1 MVDFG
6 RLMTAMITP
15 FNDQDEIDWEA
26 TGRLIDYLIDEQ
38 KSESLI
44 VCGTTG
50 ESPTLSEEEKLQM
63 FDFAV
68 KHAAGRCKII
78 AGTGSNNTKHSI
90 QLTQQAAKLGVDGAL
105 LVVPYYNKP
114 SQAGMYAHFKAI
126 AEATELPIILYN
138 VPGRSVVSLSAAT
151 TLKLAEIDNIVGTKE
166 CASIEQVTHI
176 AGHAPEGFRVYSG
189 DDATCFAAIAVGA
202 YGVIS
207 VASHVAG
214 DEMAGM
220 IQAHLQGDYQH
231 AARMNQKL
239 LPLFQG
245 LFACPD
251 PLPNPAAV
259 KYAMS
264 RRGYGNGNV
273 RLPLLAPSAAERAF
287 IDALL

>member
-15 FNDQDEIDWEA
+15 FNNQDEIDWEA

-38 KSESLI
+38 KSDALI
-44 VCGTTG
+44 ICGTTG
-50 ESPTLSEEEKLQM
+50 ESPTLSDEEKLEM

-90 QLTQQAAKLGVDGAL
+90 HLTREAAKRGVDGIL

-138 VPGRSVVSLSAAT
+138 VPGRTVSSLSAAT
-151 TLKLAEIDNIVGTKE
+151 TLQLAEISNIVGTKE
-166 CASIEQVTHI
+166 CASIEQVTQI
-176 AGHAPEGFRVYSG
+176 AGHAPEGFCVYSG
-189 DDATCFAAIAVGA
+189 EDATCFAAIAVGA
-202 YGVIS
+202 HGVIS
-207 VASHVAG
+207 VASHVVGAK
-214 DEMAGM
+214 MAEM
-220 IQAHLQGDYQH
+220 IQAHLHGDYQQ
-231 AARMNQKL
+231 AAHINQQL
-239 LPLFQG
+239 LPVFQG

-264 RRGYGNGNV
+264 RKGYGNGNL
-273 RLPLLAPSAAERAF
+273 RLPLLAPTAAEREF